1 MQSAA
6 DFWEE
11 RYTESEG
18 MWSGKVNEVLADVAA
33 DLKPGTALDLACG
46 EGADAVWLA
55 QHGWQVTGVDLSGTA
70 ISRAQQA
77 AARAGLTESTARFIE
92 ADLAT
97 WQPEHTFD
105 LVTCSFL
112 HAWSIELP
120 RDEIL
125 RRATSFVAPGGSL
138 LLTSHGAAP
147 QADAGQEGEAG
158 AGNAGQTGASRVGET
173 GAGNAGQT
181 GAGTAGETG
190 ASNARQTGAGTAGQP
205 RDQQHEHSGHG
216 DHDDREFPTPE
227 QELATLEV
235 AEDEWDVV
243 ICELRERTGRSS
255 EGESITHMDAVVQVR
270 RK

>member
-147 QADAGQEGEAG
+147 QANADHEGEAG
-158 AGNAGQTGASRVGET
+158 AGNAGRT
-173 GAGNAGQT
+173 GAGR
-181 GAGTAGETG
+181 AGETG
-190 ASNARQTGAGTAGQP
+190 ASNAGQTGAGTAGQP

-243 ICELRERTGRSS
+243 ICELRERTGRSP
-255 EGESITHMDAVVQVR
+255 EGESVTHTDAVVQVR